1 MNELLKVSLA
11 LIGAKEYGMLI
22 LLLIFIHF
30 IYTQNLRNKYSIGAC
45 RGNAIKCKLNIA
57 VSQSH
62 MVKARYDDLIN
73 KIHTGFIKD
82 VTEKAKSLPVTT
94 IQLRDAISSH
104 KHLIWYSF
112 QPAIDET
119 KRLLRENSIP
129 NDPKKL
135 DDYMEEKNGQ
145 INAIV
150 WGRFDTGYSDEV
162 MILTLSERKDIQYKM
177 QTSYIQFARGII
189 LTGVEIASKG
199 GS

>member
-1 MNELLKVSLA
+1 MSELLKVSFA
-11 LIGAKEYGMLI
+11 LIGAKEYGILI

-30 IYTQNLRNKYSIGAC
+30 MYTQNLRNKYSVGAC

-82 VTEKAKSLPVTT
+82 VTEKARSSSVTS

-119 KRLLRENSIP
+119 KRLLRENGIP
-129 NDPKKL
+129 SDSKKL

-150 WGRFDTGYSDEV
+150 WGRFDSGYSNEV
-162 MILTLSERKDIQYKM
+162 MLLTLTDRKEVQYKM
-177 QTSYIQFARGII
+177 QTNYLQFARGVI
-189 LTGVEIASKG
+189 LTGVEIAKNG
-199 GS
+199 GN